1 MVQDVVATATL
12 MAMPGPDLED
22 DSRDENITELLR
34 ELSGC
39 NADAEA
45 QLIPLIYDELR
56 RMAHAQMSRERP
68 DHTLQTTAL
77 VHEAYLK
84 LTGGKEIEFTDRGHF
99 FAVASQVMRQ
109 ILVDYARKRRSMKRG
124 GESRRVELRDS
135 LFMSDESLE
144 QVLIVHQALNRL
156 KSEDPRQ
163 AQVVV
168 LRFFGGLDNAQ
179 VAEVLGVSEKTVVRD
194 WKHAQAWL
202 FGEIAG

>member
-1 MVQDVVATATL
+1 MT
-12 MAMPGPDLED
+12 MPGPDLAD
-22 DSRDENITELLR
+22 DSRDENITELLK

-84 LTGGKEIEFTDRGHF
+84 LTSGKEVAFTDRGHF
-99 FAVASQVMRQ
+99 FSVASQVMRQ

-156 KSEDPRQ
+156 KTEDPR
-163 AQVVV
+163 
-168 LRFFGGLDNAQ
+168 
-179 VAEVLGVSEKTVVRD
+179 
-194 WKHAQAWL
+194 
-202 FGEIAG
+202 